1 MQCYEAALHCKT
13 LISGTDCLM
22 RFSIFSSAFVAA
34 IVGFGSTLAL
44 LIAAAQA
51 LGATQDQTASWVTAI
66 CLAKVVE
73 TGFLSWRYK
82 MPIVTA
88 WSTAGLALI
97 GASFGFTMNEA
108 VGAFIVSGLMLVAT
122 GMIRPLTRLVEKL
135 PASISAGML
144 GGILLPFA
152 LGAAQVANLDPY
164 FVLPLVGLFLLM
176 RLFNPALAVII
187 VLIAGS
193 LYAWIFGSTS
203 GSLAIEPSTLVFIA
217 PEFTLTAIVGLAL
230 PLYLVTM
237 ASQNLPGIAVLR
249 ASGYT
254 PPAGPLVGVTGL
266 LSTLSAFFGAST
278 TNLAAITAAICTGAD
293 AHPDPAK
300 RWLTGPV
307 YAACYLVFAIFGA
320 SLVNLFA
327 ILPATLIALVAGLA
341 LLAPLANAT
350 GIALAQEDQRVAA
363 MATFA
368 VTASGVIF
376 LGIGAAF
383 WGLVI
388 GLVMVGLARLSSIIK
403 GKLV

>member
-1 MQCYEAALHCKT
+1 
-13 LISGTDCLM
+13 M
-22 RFSIFSSAFVAA
+22 RFSIISSAIVAA
-34 IVGFGSTLAL
+34 VVGFGSTLAL

-51 LGATQDQTASWVTAI
+51 LGADQAQTASWVTAI
-66 CLAKVVE
+66 CIAKVFE

-108 VGAFIVSGLMLVAT
+108 VGAFIVCGLMLVAT
-122 GMIRPLTRLVEKL
+122 GLIRPMTRLVEKL

-152 LGAAQVANLDPY
+152 LGAAQVANLDPT
-164 FVLPLVGLFLLM
+164 FVLPLVALFLIV
-176 RLFNPALAVII
+176 RVFHPALAVIA
-187 VLIAGS
+187 VLMAGTLYAFLFGTTIGS
-193 LYAWIFGSTS
+193 LELAPS
-203 GSLAIEPSTLVFIA
+203 GLVFVR
-217 PEFTLTAIVGLAL
+217 PEFSIAAIVGLAL

-237 ASQNLPGIAVLR
+237 ASQNLPGMSVLR
-249 ASGYT
+249 ASGYN
-254 PPAGPLVGVTGL
+254 PPAGPLIAVTGL
-266 LSTLSAFFGAST
+266 FSTLSAFLCAST
-278 TNLAAITAAICTGAD
+278 TNLAAITAAICTGPD

-320 SLVNLFA
+320 SLVGLFA
-327 ILPATLIALVAGLA
+327 ILPPSLIALVAGIA

-350 GIALAQEDQRVAA
+350 SIALAREDQRIAA

-368 VTASGVIF
+368 VTASGIVYF
-376 LGIGAAF
+376 GIGAAF
-383 WGLVI
+383 WGLVT
-388 GLVMVGLARLSSIIK
+388 GLTILGLAVLAGQLKAERT
-403 GKLV
+403 